1 MSSPLRV
8 MIVDDEAPAREGLR
22 IRLGREADVAV
33 IGEYGDVSRAIEAIR
48 ADPPDLLFLDI
59 EMPLVDGFAML
70 SRLETVS
77 LPVVVFVTAHPN
89 HAVRAFGVRAI
100 DYLLKPVDPERL
112 HEAVARARTYWESA
126 RKGEIADRVLG
137 VLRDADGGIAAG
149 ESSLPGT
156 SSPARIPVRR
166 DGGIQFVAPAE
177 IDWIEAAGDSV
188 RIHAG
193 KATHLVRK
201 SMGDMLGMLDVRSFL
216 RIHRSTIVNIDRVRE
231 LQPYF
236 HGEYVVVLRDGTK
249 LKLSRGYRDSLS
261 KLLGSVPG

>member
-1 MSSPLRV
+1 MTNSLRV

-22 IRLGREADVAV
+22 IRLSREDDVAL

-59 EMPLVDGFAML
+59 EMPQVDGFAML
-70 SRLETVS
+70 SKLENVS
-77 LPVVVFVTAHPN
+77 LPVVVFVTAHAN

-100 DYLLKPVDPERL
+100 DYLLKPVDQERL
-112 HEAVARARTYWESA
+112 HESIERARTYWESV

-137 VLRDADGGIAAG
+137 VLRDGDTGIAAG
-149 ESSLPGT
+149 ESS
-156 SSPARIPVRR
+156 SQSKSRIPVRR
-166 DGGIQFVAPAE
+166 DGAIQFVSPAD

-193 KATHLVRK
+193 KAAHLVRK
-201 SMGDMLGMLDVRSFL
+201 SMGEMLAMLDGRSFL
-216 RIHRSTIVNIDRVRE
+216 RIHRSTIVNVDRVRE
-231 LQPYF
+231 MQPYF
-236 HGEYVVVLRDGTK
+236 HGEYVVVLLDGTK

-261 KLLGSVPG
+261 RLLG

>member
-1 MSSPLRV
+1 MTTPLRV

-22 IRLGREADVAV
+22 IRLSREDGVAV
-33 IGEYGDVSRAIEAIR
+33 IGEYGEVSRAIEAIR

-70 SRLETVS
+70 SKLESVS

-89 HAVRAFGVRAI
+89 HAVRAFGVPAI

-112 HEAVARARTYWESA
+112 REAIERARTYWVSV

-137 VLRDADGGIAAG
+137 VLRDADRGIVAG
-149 ESSLPGT
+149 ESGAQGT
-156 SSPARIPVRR
+156 SNPSRIPVRR
-166 DGGIQFVAPAE
+166 EGGIQFVAPAE

-188 RIHAG
+188 RIHVS

-201 SMGDMLGMLDVRSFL
+201 SMGEMLAMLDGRTFL
-216 RIHRSTIVNIDRVRE
+216 RIHRSTIVNVDRVRE

-261 KLLGSVPG
+261 RLLG

>member
-1 MSSPLRV
+1 MSAPLRV

-22 IRLGREADVAV
+22 IRLNRESDVSV

-70 SRLETVS
+70 SRLENVS
-77 LPVVVFVTAHPN
+77 LPVVVFVTAHPD

-100 DYLLKPVDPERL
+100 DYLLKPVDQKRL
-112 HEAVARARTYWESA
+112 SEAVARARAHWESA
-126 RKGEIADRVLG
+126 RKAEIADRVLG
-137 VLRDADGGIAAG
+137 VLRDADRGMPAV
-149 ESSLPGT
+149 ESSSHGVSNPL
-156 SSPARIPVRR
+156 RIPVRR
-166 DGGIQFVAPAE
+166 DGGIQFVAPSE

-201 SMGDMLGMLDVRSFL
+201 SMGDVLALLDGRSFL

-236 HGEYVVVLRDGTK
+236 HGEYVVVLRDGAK
-249 LKLSRGYRDSLS
+249 LKLSRGYRDSLAR
-261 KLLGSVPG
+261 LLGSVPE